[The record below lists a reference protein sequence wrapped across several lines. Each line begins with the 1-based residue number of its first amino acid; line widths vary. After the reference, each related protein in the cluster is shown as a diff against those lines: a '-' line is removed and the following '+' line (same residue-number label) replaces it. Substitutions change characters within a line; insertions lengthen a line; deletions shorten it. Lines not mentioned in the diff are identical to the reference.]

1 LELSQRKTILD
12 EVVEDG
18 KLYRNS
24 WENLEKYLYKIRLIS
39 ESKSK

>member
-1 LELSQRKTILD
+1 LELSQRKTILE
-12 EVVEDG
+12 EVVEDE

-39 ESKSK
+39 RSKPK

>member
-12 EVVEDG
+12 EVVENG
-18 KLYRNS
+18 KLYSNS

-39 ESKSK
+39 GSKPK